1 MLALRLVRGSHPP
14 ALLRRLLVAAAAGGV
29 GYLLL
34 SALSFA
40 LAHPG
45 RPEDAVVRLLWC
57 LVPLATAVQFAVA
70 VARTEPGR
78 PGSGL
83 DLAGMGP
90 GRRPLLAAV
99 STALW
104 CVLGSVPAL
113 LIFLNLRDG
122 SAGRLPVAGMLTLLC
137 VVPAVASAASALAT
151 RPRAAAGR
159 RQPQTA
165 DRPGRP
171 GGAAGAGG
179 SAAEPAA
186 PASPFPSPSGL
197 PWGAALAALGLALET
212 FAAVKAADAGREP
225 ALVPLPGALGGNPA
239 GLIGGWLLTALGLVL
254 AGPGLVHLCGR
265 LVATGCPGAVRLLAG
280 RMLQAEAVRIGRP
293 LGVLCAVAS
302 GALAAAELYGT
313 APAGGAGV
321 FGPLTALGAAV
332 VMGCAT
338 GSALTAAAAAR
349 ADRVPATEALLQLGA
364 SRSFLRSA
372 TALRTAALLVVLCP
386 VTWAVGRMAALP
398 LGRVGG

>member
-1 MLALRLVRGSHPP
+1 MLTLRLVRGSHPS

-45 RPEDAVVRLLWC
+45 RPQDAVVRLLWC

-78 PGSGL
+78 AGSGL

-113 LIFLNLRDG
+113 LIFLDLRDG
-122 SAGRLPVAGMLTLLC
+122 SAGRLPVAGALTLLC

-151 RPRAAAGR
+151 RPRAAAGHR
-159 RQPQTA
+159 RQETPA
-165 DRPGRP
+165 RPGRS
-171 GGAAGAGG
+171 GG
-179 SAAEPAA
+179 STAEPAA
-186 PASPFPSPSGL
+186 TAPPFPSPSGL
-197 PWGAALAALGLALET
+197 PWGAALAAIGLAVET
-212 FAAVKAADAGREP
+212 FAAVKAADAGRQP
-225 ALVPLPGALGGNPA
+225 ALLPLPGALGGNPV

-265 LVATGCPGAVRLLAG
+265 LVATGRPGAVRLLAG

>member
-40 LAHPG
+40 LAHPD

-90 GRRPLLAAV
+90 ARRPLLAAV

-104 CVLGSVPAL
+104 CALGSVPAL
-113 LIFLNLRDG
+113 LIFLDLRDG
-122 SAGRLPVAGMLTLLC
+122 PAGRLPIAGALTLLC
-137 VVPAVASAASALAT
+137 VVPATASAASALAT
-151 RPRAAAGR
+151 RPRTTGGR
-159 RQPQTA
+159 RQPEAASRT
-165 DRPGRP
+165 GRT
-171 GGAAGAGG
+171 GG
-179 SAAEPAA
+179 SAAEPATA
-186 PASPFPSPSGL
+186 PPFPSPSGL
-197 PWGAALAALGLALET
+197 PWGAALAAIGLAVET
-212 FAAVKAADAGREP
+212 FTAVKATDAGREP
-225 ALVPLPGALGGNPA
+225 ALLPLPGALGGNPA

-265 LVATGCPGAVRLLAG
+265 LVATGRPGAVRLLAG

-313 APAGGAGV
+313 APAGGADV

-349 ADRVPATEALLQLGA
+349 ADRVPATETLLQLGA

-386 VTWAVGRMAALP
+386 VAWAVGRMAALP
-398 LGRVGG
+398 LGRAGG